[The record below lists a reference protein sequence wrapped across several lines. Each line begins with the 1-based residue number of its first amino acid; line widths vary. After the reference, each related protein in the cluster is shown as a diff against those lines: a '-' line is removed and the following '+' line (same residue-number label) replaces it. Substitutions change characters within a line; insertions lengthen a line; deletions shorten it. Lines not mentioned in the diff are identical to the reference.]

1 MPKPESRMNLIE
13 KIFNTEVHLP
23 KPTEK
28 TYIEKWEGNSKQKW
42 QRKELPESFDKVKTD
57 KDGTPILSKDEA
69 DYVKEEVRR
78 CKEGFFFMNNGVL
91 TYITGKHYFYIQWW
105 KLEDD
110 IYAEFR
116 SSDRKYFLFLKYWEA
131 VLWCLGVVRGKKRR
145 EGASS
150 QATSN
155 LIYECIF
162 YKNTNSGLVSKSDK
176 DGRETFTEMVAH
188 GYRQLPFFLKPKQL
202 NRENSVTE
210 LVFEYIS
217 SDPKDKSARSK
228 VNYRA
233 PVLNAYDRGRLSRVL
248 LDEFGK
254 LEADIPASVLFAIL
268 KKTLVKGVKRVGFAE
283 MPSTVNSWK
292 KGGAEFK
299 KIWDGANQFQK
310 IGNVTANRLVKYLSP
325 AYDGYEGFIDEYG
338 ISVIGEPTL
347 EQYQYLVDKWVVKDE
362 FTGEVISELTEEDI
376 RLGSKEYVL
385 VKRRAGL
392 SGTDLEEEIRQN
404 PCNEDEMFMAANSD
418 CAFDGYKI
426 TQRQNYLKDNPVY
439 KRKVIFYKNP
449 ITGKVQWRDAQSD
462 EESFHW
468 KITWF
473 PPDGYDNRRKDNGS
487 LPIPGR
493 IDDGAIAVDSYS
505 NSQGGRKYGS
515 KASALIGRKFDAL
528 DPNNSGKAIGHL
540 YGRPTEKDDLHEQ
553 VMLAGIFYG
562 YKIWYEHTADDYD
575 GYFKDN
581 GMRGYLG
588 LYPMNLIE
596 PKKKNDEDIERH
608 RGTPL
613 TPFSLSKQMDFG
625 VWYFKHYSHLVDFE
639 PILEN
644 ALVFDPYKRTEYDT
658 LVSFLIL
665 LACLMDTVHIPAPP
679 KDPLIKVFG
688 SNGHNHKYDVA
699 DARY

>member
-1 MPKPESRMNLIE
+1 MNLIE

-23 KPTEK
+23 PINEN
-28 TYIEKWEGNSKQKW
+28 TYIEQWEGFEKKKW
-42 QRKELPESFDKVKTD
+42 HRKELPATFDNIKSD
-57 KDGTPILSKDEA
+57 KDGTPILNKEQS

-78 CKEGFFFMNNGVL
+78 CKEGFHFINNKLL

-105 KLEDD
+105 RLEDD
-110 IYAEFR
+110 IYPEFR
-116 SSDRKYFLFLKYWEA
+116 NVDRRYFLFLNFWEA
-131 VLWCLGVVRGKKRR
+131 VLWCLGIIRGKKRR

-176 DGRETFTEMVAH
+176 DGRETFTEMVAK
-188 GYRQLPFFLKPKQL
+188 GYRELPFFLKPKQL

-217 SDPKDKSARSK
+217 SDPKEKSARSK

-299 KIWDGANQFQK
+299 KIWDAANQFQK

-338 ISVIGEPTL
+338 MSVIGEPKH
-347 EQYQYLVDKWVVKDE
+347 EQYQYLVDKWVVKDPN
-362 FTGEVISELTEEDI
+362 TGDVISELTEDDI
-376 RLGSKEYVL
+376 KLGSKEYVL
-385 VKRRAGL
+385 IKRRTGL

-404 PCNEDEMFMAANSD
+404 PCDEEEMFMAANVD
-418 CAFDGYKI
+418 CAFDGYAI
-426 TQRQNYLKDNPVY
+426 SQRLNYLKEHPVY

-449 ITGKVQWRDAQSD
+449 ITDKISWRDIQSH

-468 KITWF
+468 KMTWF
-473 PPDGYDNRRKDNGS
+473 PPEGEDNKQKKSVSMPYPDRT
-487 LPIPGR
+487 
-493 IDDGAIAVDSYS
+493 DDGAIAVDSYS

-515 KASALIGRKFDAL
+515 KASAMIGRKFDSL
-528 DPNNSGKAIGHL
+528 DPKNSGKVIGHL
-540 YGRPTEKDDLHEQ
+540 YGRPAEKDDLHEQ
-553 VMLAGIFYG
+553 VLFAAIFMG
-562 YKIWYEHTADDYD
+562 YRVWYEHTADDYD
-575 GYFKDN
+575 GYFKD
-581 GMRGYLG
+581 RGCRAYLG
-588 LYPMNLIE
+588 LYPLNLIDN
-596 PKKKNDEDIERH
+596 KKKEEDEIERH

-625 VWYFKHYSHLVDFE
+625 IWYFKHFCHLIDYE
-639 PILEN
+639 EILEN
-644 ALVFDPYKRTEYDT
+644 GLIFDPYKRTEYDT
-658 LVSFLIL
+658 LVCFLIL
-665 LACLMDTVHIPAPP
+665 IACLMQKVILPKPP
-679 KDPLIKVFG
+679 KDPLIKIYG
-688 SNGHNHKYDVA
+688 QKHNNTKYAVS